1 MPRCLDKAPA
11 LWRFGQRQR
20 GDDAEARC
28 RRCLAAEEGAGLS
41 AGEQSSRYVQGVA
54 HSGAHSA
61 RHSVVRL
68 PTRVDEVP
76 ASRLSVG
83 AGFGSSRVSLQ
94 RRRADGLATR
104 EGVQDDHRVAAVRAH
119 EGR

>member
-28 RRCLAAEEGAGLS
+28 RRCLAAEEGARLS

-54 HSGAHSA
+54 TAVHTAQDTALSC
-61 RHSVVRL
+61 R
-68 PTRVDEVP
+68 RVLMKC
-76 ASRLSVG
+76 RQ
-83 AGFGSSRVSLQ
+83 AG
-94 RRRADGLATR
+94 
-104 EGVQDDHRVAAVRAH
+104 
-119 EGR
+119 